1 MEQKTNTNKKPIIIA
16 VVAALLVIAAVV
28 VIVILV
34 NKKEQTYRSILVYDV
49 EGTVTITREKVGDLE
64 AYENLQLQSGDS
76 VTVEKDSS
84 VRLKLDDDKYVMVEA
99 ESELNL
105 VAEGDGANSKTT
117 INLTKG
123 AITNEIQNKL
133 NGDSEYEVTTPNS
146 IMAVRGTVFR
156 VEVVLD
162 EAGNS
167 YTRLSTFDGTVGSK
181 LIKPDGT
188 IVEEEVLIK
197 AGKEV
202 RIVGTNE
209 DSEYLTEPEDIDYSS
224 LPVKALSFLREI
236 IENGHSLSISLEEL
250 DKIIAIEKETEE
262 PDYYIVTFTYNGAV
276 FGSQQVSPGNKA
288 TAPLLTPSA
297 KGKWNFDFTTE
308 IHEDT
313 TIKWE

>member
-16 VVAALLVIAAVV
+16 AIFAVVIIAAVI
-28 VIVILV
+28 VIVALM
-34 NKKEQTYRSILVYDV
+34 NGKEQSYRSILVYDV
-49 EGTVTITREKVGDLE
+49 EGTVTITREKVGEME
-64 AYENLQLQSGDS
+64 AYENLQLQSGDT

-99 ESELNL
+99 EAELNL
-105 VAEGDGANSKTT
+105 VAEGDSENSMTT

-162 EAGNS
+162 EDGNS

-188 IVEEEVLIK
+188 IVEEEVLIE

-202 RIVGTNE
+202 SIVGTNE
-209 DSEYLTEPEDIDYSS
+209 DSEYVTDPEDIDYSS
-224 LPVKALSFLREI
+224 LPVKALEFLREI
-236 IENGHSLSISLEEL
+236 IEKGHPLSITLEEL
-250 DKIIAIEKETEE
+250 DKIIGIESETEE
-262 PDYYIVTFTYNGAV
+262 PDYYTVTFNYNGAT
-276 FGSQQVSPGNKA
+276 FGSQQVPPGNKV
-288 TAPLLTPSA
+288 TAPLLSPSA
-297 KGKWNFDFTTE
+297 QGKWDFDFTTE

-313 TIKWE
+313 TINWK